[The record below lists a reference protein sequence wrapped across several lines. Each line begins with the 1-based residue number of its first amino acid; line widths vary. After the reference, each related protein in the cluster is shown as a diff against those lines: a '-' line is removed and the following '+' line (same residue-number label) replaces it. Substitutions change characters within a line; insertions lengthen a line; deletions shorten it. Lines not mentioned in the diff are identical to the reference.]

1 MVCAHVCACM
11 CVRKRERERPIDLA
25 RCKMSFQVSV
35 GSKPCRS
42 LNEFGISTEM
52 YVHISVSSAEPLPDL
67 LTAHVISFLKI
78 FIIMLRPSIL
88 TKLNS
93 SLFSKTCSS
102 HVVSECCLL
111 RCLILMSDP
120 STKYIQ
126 NHHFFPPRLLSPW
139 SCPLLMSCLDIT
151 AACLMVS
158 VLPTVCFSCGAS
170 GALNTCIR

>member
-1 MVCAHVCACM
+1 
-11 CVRKRERERPIDLA
+11 
-25 RCKMSFQVSV
+25 
-35 GSKPCRS
+35 
-42 LNEFGISTEM
+42 
-52 YVHISVSSAEPLPDL
+52 
-67 LTAHVISFLKI
+67 
-78 FIIMLRPSIL
+78 MLRPSIL

-111 RCLILMSDP
+111 RCLILRSDP

-139 SCPLLMSCLDIT
+139 SRPLLMSCLDIT
-151 AACLMVS
+151 AACSMVS

-170 GALNTCIR
+170 GALNTCIRSHFSPAQYPPVALSHTVFSSVLSVAFARPCMICPCCLSACSFHLAHSAPTTLAPGPLCLLSLPGTPFSK